1 MVDRERGER
10 VIFLDRPDVLP
21 SKPQRRRRKSGSR
34 GAETVRSGPDAKEG
48 LEGLQAGREI
58 LLRESPRESA
68 AEKPGVYRFTPA
80 GQVSSEL
87 TQLGAQMRLEMM
99 GYATGRLAHLGE
111 EWSYF
116 EPDRRFSV
124 SLTWQYLVTGSL
136 PALHRHYL
144 LERMT
149 REQCARYESFLKE
162 MRRNRG
168 VIERVGF
175 FPPWRTLESVTA
187 EAVLERE
194 IPGKLA
200 RHSQSSRPAGR
211 RPDGRRSWHKRLTDR
226 LKGVPRKGS

>member
-1 MVDRERGER
+1 M
-10 VIFLDRPDVLP
+10 DRPDVLP
-21 SKPQRRRRKSGSR
+21 PKPEKRRGKRGSR
-34 GAETVRSGPDAKEG
+34 GAEAIRRGLDAKEEPG
-48 LEGLQAGREI
+48 GLQAGREI
-58 LLRESPRESA
+58 LLHETPAGSA
-68 AEKPGVYRFTPA
+68 AESEKPQVYRLTPA
-80 GQVSSEL
+80 GQVSAEL

-99 GYATGRLAHLGE
+99 CYAAGSLGSIGE
-111 EWSYF
+111 EWPYF
-116 EPDRRFSV
+116 ALERRFSV

-149 REQCARYESFLKE
+149 REQCASYESFLDE
-162 MRRNRG
+162 MRRNRR

-211 RPDGRRSWHKRLTDR
+211 HADGRRRWRKRLADR
-226 LKGVPRKGS
+226 LKEVPRKES

>member
-1 MVDRERGER
+1 M
-10 VIFLDRPDVLP
+10 DRPDVLP
-21 SKPQRRRRKSGSR
+21 SKPQKRRRKRGSR
-34 GAETVRSGPDAKEG
+34 GTGVARGGSEAKQG
-48 LEGLQAGREI
+48 LEGPRAGSG
-58 LLRESPRESA
+58 LLHEPPRESA
-68 AEKPGVYRFTPA
+68 FKKPQVYRLTPA
-80 GQVSSEL
+80 GQVSAEL
-87 TQLGAQMRLEMM
+87 TQLGAQMRLEML
-99 GYATGRLAHLGE
+99 GYAAGGLAHIGE

-116 EPDRRFSV
+116 EPERRFSV

-149 REQCARYESFLKE
+149 REQCASYESFLDE
-162 MRRNRG
+162 MRRNRR

-211 RPDGRRSWHKRLTDR
+211 HADGRRRWRKRLADR
-226 LKGVPRKGS
+226 LKGVPRKES